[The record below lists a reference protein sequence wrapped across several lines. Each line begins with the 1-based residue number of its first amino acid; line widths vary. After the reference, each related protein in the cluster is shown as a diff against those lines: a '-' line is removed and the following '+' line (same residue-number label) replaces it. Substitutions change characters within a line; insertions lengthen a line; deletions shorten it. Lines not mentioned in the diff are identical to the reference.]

1 MVRSL
6 PFWYVHFLVLYLLLV
21 LLVQLQARLGHD
33 TNFLLQNLSQQSDVA
48 DLLGGYK
55 PMNAQFVYFPLHKEF
70 KDLFSRTFSVKVFLL
85 SKFLLLF
92 FFCIIFV
99 PVYNLFGTVQENVSF
114 LAQLEKYLTEK
125 RWKMLLKGFRRG
137 VDIFR
142 KSVELERSGSS
153 AKKRKKPL
161 EEEKIEAWERFSI
174 KLDSVCQ
181 SDLSS
186 GMMFSF
192 VEGSFITALRNG
204 EWILLDEVN
213 LAPPETLQR
222 IIGVLEGDNGA
233 LCLAERGDI
242 DYIHRHPNFR
252 IFACMNP
259 ATDAGKRDLPFSLRS
274 RFSEYFV
281 DDVLDDDDLSL
292 FINQFISDG
301 HKDREL
307 INKIVCFYKASKEE
321 SEERLQDGA
330 NQKPQYSLR
339 SLYRALEYIRKAERK
354 FGFQKA
360 LYDGF
365 SMFFLTLLDGPSA
378 EIMKRKILS
387 LLLSSNMPP
396 PHVPF
401 DQYLTSK
408 SDANLGSY
416 VLTKSVREHLGSL
429 ARAVLIKRYPVLLQG
444 PTSSGKTSLVQYLAT
459 LTGHEF
465 VRINNHEH
473 TDLQEYLGS
482 YITDASGKLV
492 FNEGVLVKAV
502 RNGYWIVLDE
512 LNLAPSDVLEAL
524 NRLLDDNRELFVPE
538 LQVTIQAHPDFMLF
552 ATQNPPTLYA
562 GRKMLSRAFRNRFVE
577 IHVGEIPDD
586 ELSTI
591 LEKRCEIPQSYAK
604 KMVEVM
610 KELQLHRQS
619 SRVFAGKHG
628 FITPRDLFRWA
639 DRYRRFGKSYEDLS
653 KDGYYLL
660 AERLRDENE
669 KNVVQEVLEKHLRV
683 KLNRNNIYDQV
694 WSLSFC
700 VSCTTIVYH

>member
-1 MVRSL
+1 MFVD
-6 PFWYVHFLVLYLLLV
+6 
-21 LLVQLQARLGHD
+21 VQL
-33 TNFLLQNLSQQSDVA
+33 NS
-48 DLLGGYK
+48 
-55 PMNAQFVYFPLHKEF
+55 
-70 KDLFSRTFSVKVFLL
+70 KV
-85 SKFLLLF
+85 S
-92 FFCIIFV
+92 
-99 PVYNLFGTVQENVSF
+99 NH
-114 LAQLEKYLTEK
+114 LEKILNSKNWEK
-125 RWKMLLKGFRRG
+125 LLRG
-137 VDIFR
+137 IQQGVGKTQPLI
-142 KSVELERSGSS
+142 RS
-153 AKKRKKPL
+153 KKRKRP
-161 EEEKIEAWERFSI
+161 EELLQAWESFYI
-174 KLDSVCQ
+174 KFDNVCKTN
-181 SDLSS
+181 LSS
-186 GMMFSF
+186 GMLFSF
-192 VEGSFITALRNG
+192 VEGSFVTALRNG

-222 IIGVLEGDNGA
+222 IIGVLEGENGA

-274 RFSEYFV
+274 RFTEYFV
-281 DDVLDDDDLSL
+281 DDVLDDNDLSL
-292 FINQFISDG
+292 FISQFINSG
-301 HKDREL
+301 HIQL
-307 INKIVCFYKASKEE
+307 VSKIVRFYKESKKE

-339 SLYRALEYIRKAERK
+339 SLYRALEYTSKAERE

-365 SMFFLTLLDGPSA
+365 SLFFLTLLDGSSA
-378 EIMKRKILS
+378 DLMRQKILS
-387 LLLSSNMPP
+387 LLLGGNMPSD
-396 PHVPF
+396 VPF
-401 DQYLTSK
+401 HRYLSTFK
-408 SDANLGSY
+408 SDGYSGNY
-416 VLTKSVREHLGSL
+416 VKTKSVQEHLGNL

-444 PTSSGKTSLVQYLAT
+444 PTSSGKTSLVQYLASI
-459 LTGHEF
+459 TGHEF

-538 LQVTIQAHPDFMLF
+538 LQETIKAHPNFMLF
-552 ATQNPPTLYA
+552 GTQNPPTHYG
-562 GRKMLSRAFRNRFVE
+562 GRKMLSRAFRNRFIE
-577 IHVGEIPDD
+577 IQVGEIPDD
-586 ELSTI
+586 ELSKI
-591 LEKRCEIPQSYAK
+591 LGERCEIPLSYAS

-610 KELQLHRQS
+610 KELRMHRQS

-639 DRYRRFGKSYEDLS
+639 ERYKKFGKSQEDLA

-660 AERLRDENE
+660 AERLRDEDE
-669 KNVVQEVLEKHLRV
+669 KSVVQEVLEKHFRV
-683 KLNRNNIYDQV
+683 KLNIKYLYGQV
-694 WSLSFC
+694 RSFFLLYGC
-700 VSCTTIVYH
+700 YCLR